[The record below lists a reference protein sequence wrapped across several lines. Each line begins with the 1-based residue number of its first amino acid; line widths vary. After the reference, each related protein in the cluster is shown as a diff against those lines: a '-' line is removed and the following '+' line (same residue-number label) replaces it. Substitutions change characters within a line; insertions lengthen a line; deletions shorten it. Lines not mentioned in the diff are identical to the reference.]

1 MDQAIYL
8 SLIIPF
14 YNVGGN
20 FKPLLAS
27 LEQQLIG
34 GVEAILICDGASD
47 GSLEVAQQHVAAS
60 LVPSRYQLIVQAN
73 AGVSA
78 ARNNGIAR
86 ARGSYIGFVDADDV
100 LLPGYSKT
108 LLEVIQQQQPDLI
121 EIGYKRFNNSVQL
134 EGAKPRYLHNKTGLH
149 SCDKVALAT
158 FKSSRW
164 YPWLRVYRKAMA
176 NDFTFPLNVGFC
188 EDLMALPALYQQA
201 KSVFCIR
208 QPLYGYR
215 EHPSSATFNIKSESW
230 LALKHFSLALT
241 QGECYVNLPSQ
252 WRTALQLNLAY
263 LLLNMHKSAKS
274 SHQLSPTLT
283 AHLRSIGR
291 KHLLSPGMSMRKK
304 LHLAFPKTL
313 FSAKTP

>member
-1 MDQAIYL
+1 MDRAIYL

-14 YNVGGN
+14 YNAGEN

-27 LEQQLIG
+27 LEQQLID
-34 GVEAILICDGASD
+34 GVEAVLICDGATD
-47 GSLEVAQQHVAAS
+47 GSLEVAKQHLAAS
-60 LVPSRYQLIVQAN
+60 QVPFRYQLIVQAN
-73 AGVSA
+73 TGVSA

-100 LLPGYSKT
+100 LLADYSKT

-121 EIGYKRFNNSVQL
+121 EIGYKRFNKSIPL
-134 EGAKPRYLHNKTGLH
+134 ESAKPRYLHNKTGLH
-149 SCDKVALAT
+149 SCDKVAVAT
-158 FKSSRW
+158 FKSSLW

-176 NDFTFPLNVGFC
+176 NDFTFPLNVAFC

-215 EHPSSATFNIKSESW
+215 QHPSSATFNIKSESW

-241 QGECYVNLPSQ
+241 QGECYANLPIR
-252 WRTALQLNLAY
+252 WRTTLQLNLAY
-263 LLLNMHKSAKS
+263 LLLKMHKSANI

-283 AHLRSIGR
+283 AHIRSIGR
-291 KHLLSPGMSMRKK
+291 KHILSPGISLRKK

-313 FSAKTP
+313 YSAKTP